1 MERAL
6 KERIVGAVV
15 LVALVVLVVP
25 VFLDGPPGNGEM
37 HTERVPLPGQDAQK
51 TQTVVLERQRSEPVP
66 AQSAA
71 ASAGDETEAAKPA
84 RDNPGDSPAVP
95 VTAASAPPEERN
107 EDPKGKPD
115 AEPDAKT
122 NDKTVS
128 ADPPE
133 VRTADVGSSAAR
145 PAATRAAT
153 AATMSTTGM
162 FAVQLGSFSNKANA
176 ETLAAELRRQGFAA
190 FLSRLDAGAGPL
202 HRVRVGPQK
211 DRQAAESMAAR
222 LAAGGHKGQVVTHP

>member
-25 VFLDGPPGNGEM
+25 VFLDGPPGNGEV

-66 AQSAA
+66 VQSVATP
-71 ASAGDETEAAKPA
+71 AGDETEAAKPVGVKPA
-84 RDNPGDSPAVP
+84 DSPGVP
-95 VTAASAPPEERN
+95 VTSASAPPGERN
-107 EDPKGKPD
+107 EDPEEK
-115 AEPDAKT
+115 PDAKT
-122 NDKTVS
+122 NEKPVS

-133 VRTADVGSSAAR
+133 VRTADAGPSAAST
-145 PAATRAAT
+145 AATRPAT
-153 AATMSTTGM
+153 VPAATMSTTGM
-162 FAVQLGSFSNKANA
+162 FAVQLGSFSSKANA
-176 ETLAAELRRQGFAA
+176 EKLAAELRRQGFAA

-211 DRQAAESMAAR
+211 DRQAAASMAAR
-222 LAAGGHKGQVVTHP
+222 LAAAGHKGQVVTHP